1 MCVPELTTDTD
12 TDTER
17 ERERVRVRERDRV
30 SEVSMVNDWPVVYR
44 TQPLKMG
51 CT

>member
-1 MCVPELTTDTD
+1 MFVCP
-12 TDTER
+12 R
-17 ERERVRVRERDRV
+17 INHRHRERVRVRERDRV

>member
-1 MCVPELTTDTD
+1 MCPRINHRHRHRHR
-12 TDTER
+12 ER

>member
-1 MCVPELTTDTD
+1 MCPRINHRHRHRHRH
-12 TDTER
+12 R